1 MARTVKGAAH
11 WNCNLNLQSTKI
23 VPVIFHNLR
32 GYDSHSIFHELKKF
46 DVSIDVIPNRLKKN
60 MASILNENLVFIGSM
75 QFMNSSLEKLVKN
88 CQMMIL
94 NTYFKNLVL

>member
-1 MARTVKGAAH
+1 
-11 WNCNLNLQSTKI
+11 
-23 VPVIFHNLR
+23 
-32 GYDSHSIFHELKKF
+32 
-46 DVSIDVIPNRLKKN
+46 

>member
-11 WNCNLNLQSTKI
+11 WNCNLNLQSTKK

-46 DVSIDVIPNRLKKN
+46 DVSIDVIPKRIKKKTWRL
-60 MASILNENLVFIGSM
+60 F
-75 QFMNSSLEKLVKN
+75 
-88 CQMMIL
+88 
-94 NTYFKNLVL
+94 

>member
-11 WNCNLNLQSTKI
+11 WNCNLNLQSTKK

-46 DVSIDVIPNRLKKN
+46 DVSIDVIPNRLKKKHG
-60 MASILNENLVFIGSM
+60 V
-75 QFMNSSLEKLVKN
+75 
-88 CQMMIL
+88 
-94 NTYFKNLVL
+94 YFKRKLSFYWQYAIYEF